1 MGKLHLCFSVC
12 LTCLTVAF
20 ARVPVLAVSVGV
32 SVVVGHGH
40 VLQAVLLWARGTR
53 VGQAIGRVS
62 GQAVWRSVCCDA
74 AAWTEALI
82 WADCTWPLG
91 HVLGVQG
98 ISLTSR
104 LFGPV
109 QGQGQRI
116 KLKTH

>member
-1 MGKLHLCFSVC
+1 MGKLHLCLLVC

-20 ARVPVLAVSVGV
+20 ARVSVLAVSVGV
-32 SVVVGHGH
+32 SVVVSHGH
-40 VLQAVLLWARGTR
+40 VLQAVLLWARGAR

-74 AAWTEALI
+74 AARTEALT
-82 WADCTWPLG
+82 WADCTRPLR

-98 ISLTSR
+98 FSLTSR
-104 LFGPV
+104 LFGPT
-109 QGQGQRI
+109 QRQGQRI